1 MKKNK
6 IKYKVNEG
14 DGAFY
19 GPKVDILM
27 KDSLGRQWQMGT
39 IQLDFQLPQRF
50 NLSYIDQDGKEI
62 GSAIIAIDTVSAGP
76 GDKVLVLKEGS
87 GSAQI
92 LNLTKPPI
100 NTIIVGIVDQ

>member
-1 MKKNK
+1 MKENGEKM
-6 IKYKVNEG
+6 ILCRVI
-14 DGAFY
+14 
-19 GPKVDILM
+19 GPVVSTQKHITLYAKTLLAV
-27 KDSLGRQWQMGT
+27 Q
-39 IQLDFQLPQRF
+39 P
-50 NLSYIDQDGKEI
+50 IDQDGKEI